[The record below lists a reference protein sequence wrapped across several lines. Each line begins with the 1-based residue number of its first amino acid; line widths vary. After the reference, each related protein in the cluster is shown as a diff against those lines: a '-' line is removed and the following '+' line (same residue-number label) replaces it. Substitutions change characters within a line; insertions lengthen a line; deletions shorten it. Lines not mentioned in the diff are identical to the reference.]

1 MVVLRGGSGGPGNDS
16 GGPGDDSGGVW
27 TPVVLALIL
36 GVGSGGPEGWFWWS
50 WGWFWWSWGWFWNLV
65 VLGLVLVILES
76 GGPFR

>member
-1 MVVLRGGSGGPGNDS
+1 VVL
-16 GGPGDDSGGVW
+16 
-27 TPVVLALIL
+27 VVLGMILVVLGMILVELIL
-36 GVGSGGPEGWFWWS
+36 GVGSGGPEGWFWGS